1 MRYRLL
7 LLCLLLLA
15 TAAHAQAPSITL
27 YCGGGF
33 TGGGGGVMVD
43 ADGGLHRLR
52 QPTFATPSEVTPLPG
67 PPAPLAEW
75 QALLD
80 AARFESLPRGA
91 PSNMTCSLKRGDHTV
106 LWGGN
111 RRFESLPQPL
121 RTLVEA
127 MRAVAQERATP

>member
-7 LLCLLLLA
+7 LLCLLLSA
-15 TAAHAQAPSITL
+15 TAAHAQASSITL
-27 YCGGGF
+27 YCGGGVS
-33 TGGGGGVMVD
+33 GAGGGVMVD
-43 ADGGLHRLR
+43 DTGTLYRLNQPAIPQRR
-52 QPTFATPSEVTPLPG
+52 QVIPLPG